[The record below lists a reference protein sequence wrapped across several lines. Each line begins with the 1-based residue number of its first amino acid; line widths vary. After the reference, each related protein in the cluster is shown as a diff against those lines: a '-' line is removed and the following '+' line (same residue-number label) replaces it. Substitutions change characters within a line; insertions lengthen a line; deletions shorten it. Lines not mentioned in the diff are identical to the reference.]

1 MSFISDVPAVFNN
14 TTKISNIIGDTTMN
28 GNLVINQQLS
38 ANKINVDASLVI
50 QNIDVHQKIID
61 TSNALSIIDSSFSEV
76 NSTLS
81 VIDTSFSE
89 VNSTLSV
96 IDTSFGEVNSAL
108 SVIDTSFSE
117 VNSTLSVIDTS
128 FGEVKSTL
136 SVIDTSFG
144 KVNSALSI
152 IDSSFGEVNSTLSV
166 IDSSFGEVNSTLSI
180 IDSSFGKVN
189 STLSVIDSSF
199 GEVNSALSIIDSS
212 FGEVNSALSII
223 DSSLQSINTQF
234 LQKQDVITD
243 QTNLNVG
250 RLTVN
255 NSIISKE
262 IKQIGGDIFTPTG
275 MTMNRFGTSLSM
287 NSSGD
292 IIAVGAPYEKGEN
305 NENYAGSA
313 SVFKYENGSWNTLG
327 QLIRGAG
334 GGDRLGT
341 GTACSLNSDGTIL
354 AVGSWFHDQSR
365 GHTRVYEYNGT
376 SWVQLGSD
384 IDGINTGDNNG
395 WSISIND
402 SGYIIAIG
410 SYSSDYRT
418 GHTQVY
424 EYDGTSWIQKGQ
436 LIDGKYLHRRSG
448 FSVSINST
456 GNIVAIGAPEIGD
469 GNGNGSGLT
478 QIYKYDEVASSWN
491 QLGNDIDGE
500 NAGDWSGFLVSI
512 NSTGNIV
519 AIGAPKNSDN
529 GTNSSHVRI
538 YRYDGTSWIKLGQDI
553 DGDGVG
559 DNAHYVSINSSGT
572 IVAIG
577 SEENDNNGNNYGHV
591 RVYEYNE
598 NNDVWIL
605 EFEINGRIDNDKFG
619 KNVVI
624 NSEGT
629 IISAVSFKGFNNDV
643 RVYELKNDNII
654 TLLDTKQ
661 KSLNNTIDVSIN
673 NLTLDNNLHVKGNI
687 SLDGSFNLN
696 DVIFNNTTVNNE
708 IVISTQL
715 DISNQG
721 TGPALK
727 VSQFGN
733 GDNNSVALFNAGS
746 EGDALLIDSSGEVTI
761 YKDMFVEGTIRTENI
776 VMSSDRRLKTN
787 IEDISGIDNIRKLQ
801 PKQYIKYN
809 KKEIGFIANDI
820 LDIEDISFV
829 VSKSSEYYALNYN
842 SLFTLAI
849 QSIKDLDEELKKKN
863 DSFEKRLE
871 ELEKLYLST
880 NNS

>member
-1 MSFISDVPAVFNN
+1 M
-14 TTKISNIIGDTTMN
+14 
-28 GNLVINQQLS
+28 
-38 ANKINVDASLVI
+38 
-50 QNIDVHQKIID
+50 
-61 TSNALSIIDSSFSEV
+61 
-76 NSTLS
+76 
-81 VIDTSFSE
+81 
-89 VNSTLSV
+89 
-96 IDTSFGEVNSAL
+96 
-108 SVIDTSFSE
+108 
-117 VNSTLSVIDTS
+117 
-128 FGEVKSTL
+128 
-136 SVIDTSFG
+136 
-144 KVNSALSI
+144 SI
-152 IDSSFGEVNSTLSV
+152 IDSSFGE
-166 IDSSFGEVNSTLSI
+166 
-180 IDSSFGKVN
+180 VN

-212 FGEVNSALSII
+212 FGEVNSALSVIDTSFGEVNSALSVIDSSFGEVNSALSIIDSSFGEVNSTLSVIDSSFSEVNSTLSVIDTSFGEVNSALSIIDSSFGEVNSALSIIDSSFGEVNTTLSVIDTSFSEVNSTLSVIDSSFGEVNSALSIIDSSFGEVNSALSVIDTSFSEVNSTLSVIDSSFGEVNSALSVI

-334 GGDRLGT
+334 GGDRLGA

-410 SYSSDYRT
+410 SCSSDYHT

-436 LIDGKYLHRRSG
+436 LIDGKYVYGRSG

-456 GNIVAIGAPEIGD
+456 GNIVAIGAYLGD

-629 IISAVSFKGFNNDV
+629 IISAVNNKGFNNDV

-849 QSIKDLDEELKKKN
+849 QSIKDLDEELKKRTIHLKK
-863 DSFEKRLE
+863 DWKS
-871 ELEKLYLST
+871 
-880 NNS
+880 